1 MAIAR
6 NSLKV
11 GETYDKLKTG
21 YVIFVCCFDPF
32 EKGEPMY
39 RFEMFDKKLQLQLG
53 DGSSTIILN
62 TKCPKVA
69 VPEELEAF
77 FNFVNTGEIDEND
90 DFVTYLGSRLE
101 EASEDEEVDRIM
113 TIEEEM
119 RFQRA
124 MAEKREKQAFTDGA
138 AQKSQ
143 EIAAN
148 LKSLGFTIDQIVTA
162 TGLSKE
168 TIEKL

>member
-1 MAIAR
+1 
-6 NSLKV
+6 
-11 GETYDKLKTG
+11 
-21 YVIFVCCFDPF
+21 
-32 EKGEPMY
+32 MY
-39 RFEMFDKKLQLQLG
+39 RFEMYDKKLQLQLG

-77 FNFVNTGEIDEND
+77 FNFVNTGEVDED
-90 DFVTYLGSRLE
+90 DEFVTYLGSRLE

-124 MAEKREKQAFTDGA
+124 MAEKREKEAFVNGIE
-138 AQKSQ
+138 QGKR
-143 EIAAN
+143 EIAKN
-148 LKSLGFTIDQIVTA
+148 FKTA
-162 TGLSKE
+162 GIPLNVIAENTGLSLE
-168 TIEKL
+168 DIEKL